1 MEGCIWC
8 GSRGHDV
15 LNCLGYA
22 TWLGDIWLGPVE
34 ERRLD
39 YIRRMKW
46 TEQKLKTAKD
56 HYNVRRPWEL
66 YTGLDDGEYLTT
78 KGVKIL
84 IQDKKDSQHSS
95 KTSTDTNNNLS
106 RPTYSK

>member
-1 MEGCIWC
+1 MMQTAARNQGETSCELTKKTFGASICKILPDTAEFPEDLFNVEGCIWC

-39 YIRRMKW
+39 YIRRIKW
-46 TEQKLKTAKD
+46 TEQKLKTAKE
-56 HYNVRRPWEL
+56 PL
-66 YTGLDDGEYLTT
+66 
-78 KGVKIL
+78 
-84 IQDKKDSQHSS
+84 Q
-95 KTSTDTNNNLS
+95 
-106 RPTYSK
+106 P